1 MAEPTPSQTIGP
13 FFAVLRPIAGAELV
27 PRDTPGAI
35 DITGNVFDG
44 AGEPVPDALI
54 EFWQANAE
62 GRYNHP
68 ADTQEKLLDPA
79 FSGYGQCYT
88 DSSGTFRFRTVAPG
102 AVQGPGDTHQAP
114 HINVGIFARGLLKR
128 LATRMY
134 FPGNPDN
141 RRDPVLALIDE
152 ARRATLIAVEEAP
165 GTFRFDIR
173 LQGEGE
179 TVFLEY

>member
-13 FFAVLRPIAGAELV
+13 FFAVLRPVVGAELAA
-27 PRDTPGAI
+27 PGTPGAI
-35 DITGNVFDG
+35 TVTGTIVDG
-44 AGEPVPDALI
+44 AGQPVPDALV
-54 EFWQANAE
+54 ELWQANSE

-68 ADTQEKLLDPA
+68 ADTQEKLLDPG
-79 FSGYGQCYT
+79 FLGYGQCYT
-88 DSSGTFRFRTVAPG
+88 NANGVYRFTTLMPG
-102 AVQGPGDTHQAP
+102 SVPGPGDTHQAP

-134 FPGNPDN
+134 FPGMERNAE
-141 RRDPVLALIDE
+141 DPVLASIGSE
-152 ARRATLIAVEEAP
+152 RRDTLIATEEAP

-179 TVFLEY
+179 TVFFAF